1 MAKRIT
7 NSSAVEGEAVQKLSK
22 KDAERIR
29 NEKLKMAAYC
39 PRVSGASW
47 DYTPNRKKQFGELA
61 EWLKAAVC

>member
-1 MAKRIT
+1 MAKRIN

-47 DYTPNRKKQFGELA
+47 DYTPNRKK
-61 EWLKAAVC
+61 